1 MFTENTVVNIHGRR
15 ENELLKNTVDKDI
28 QSMLLPL
35 NSSQIMFLQF
45 KYLIKNNRIRSNT
58 LLTTSLSICGVLL
71 FVMLHS
77 YGAYTLYSSGNAK
90 FVYLRYVILFESGL
104 NCSAYFGYFIANL
117 INAKSNKEFV
127 LTIQEVHRFIKEKR
141 TSTAFLIG
149 NWISVILIYF
159 VYLLVIISG
168 NTLVEGMDYDKP
180 LRIFSTAFLDTN
192 IIYAIRLIIIL
203 KNKVILWNDRLL
215 KMFKVYAQISHC
227 YQLYKFCFRYVV
239 SFIFLPTQKIITA
252 FS

>member
-104 NCSAYFGYFIANL
+104 TVAHILGISLLTLLMQRVIKNL
-117 INAKSNKEFV
+117 F
-127 LTIQEVHRFIKEKR
+127 
-141 TSTAFLIG
+141 
-149 NWISVILIYF
+149 
-159 VYLLVIISG
+159 
-168 NTLVEGMDYDKP
+168 
-180 LRIFSTAFLDTN
+180 
-192 IIYAIRLIIIL
+192 
-203 KNKVILWNDRLL
+203 
-215 KMFKVYAQISHC
+215 
-227 YQLYKFCFRYVV
+227 
-239 SFIFLPTQKIITA
+239 
-252 FS
+252 